1 MTQGKSTRSISKQER
16 ELVLEQDGPL
26 WRGRFVAMA
35 SPCECLV
42 RDVDESL
49 AREVAES
56 VAAEAWR
63 IEHKYSR
70 YRDDNLV
77 AAINAG
83 DQQWVTLDEETV
95 RLLDFADQCWRLSDG
110 AFDITSGVLRRAWR
124 FDGSDQV
131 PQPEQVHALLPLVG
145 WDKVEREAG
154 CIRLQKGME
163 LDLGGIGK
171 EYAVDSAFQRAA
183 KLTDADLLVN
193 FGGDLVA
200 RAATS
205 PWQVG
210 MEGTARPMAGQ
221 LRFTT
226 GALATSGDSRRY
238 LLRNGI
244 RYSHVLDPR
253 SGWPVADAPRAVTV
267 FGQQCTQAGLLS
279 TLALLQGR
287 DAETMLRGAGVQY
300 WIQWGD
306 DAAVTG

>member
-95 RLLDFADQCWRLSDG
+95 RLLDFADQCWRLSAG
-110 AFDITSGVLRRAWR
+110 AFDIT
-124 FDGSDQV
+124 
-131 PQPEQVHALLPLVG
+131 
-145 WDKVEREAG
+145 
-154 CIRLQKGME
+154 
-163 LDLGGIGK
+163 
-171 EYAVDSAFQRAA
+171 
-183 KLTDADLLVN
+183 
-193 FGGDLVA
+193 
-200 RAATS
+200 
-205 PWQVG
+205 
-210 MEGTARPMAGQ
+210 
-221 LRFTT
+221 
-226 GALATSGDSRRY
+226 
-238 LLRNGI
+238 
-244 RYSHVLDPR
+244 
-253 SGWPVADAPRAVTV
+253 
-267 FGQQCTQAGLLS
+267 
-279 TLALLQGR
+279 
-287 DAETMLRGAGVQY
+287 
-300 WIQWGD
+300 
-306 DAAVTG
+306 

>member
-1 MTQGKSTRSISKQER
+1 MKPGNALTLER
-16 ELVLEQDGPL
+16 DGLL
-26 WRGRFVAMA
+26 WRGRFSAMA

-42 RDVDESL
+42 RGGSEAQ
-49 AREVAES
+49 ARQLTACVAE
-56 VAAEAWR
+56 EAWR

-70 YRDDNLV
+70 YRDDNLM

-83 DQQWVTLDEETV
+83 DRRWVSLDDETL
-95 RLLDFADQCWRLSDG
+95 RLLDFADQCWQLSDG

-124 FDGSDQV
+124 FDGSDQI
-131 PQPEQVHALLPLVG
+131 PAPEQVDALLPLVG
-145 WDKVEREAG
+145 WDKVERQGEQL
-154 CIRLQKGME
+154 RLQEGME

-171 EYAVDSAFQRAA
+171 EYAVDSAFHLAGG
-183 KLTDADLLVN
+183 LTEADLLVN
-193 FGGDLVA
+193 FGGDLVG
-200 RAATS
+200 RSATV

-221 LRFTT
+221 LQFST
-226 GALATSGDSRRY
+226 GALATSGDSRRF
-238 LLRNGI
+238 LFRDGI

-253 SGWPVADAPRAVTV
+253 SGWPVTDAPRAVTV

-287 DAETMLRGAGVQY
+287 HAEDLLRDAGVQY

-306 DAAVTG
+306 DASVTG

>member
-1 MTQGKSTRSISKQER
+1 MKQGKQKQDR
-16 ELVLEQDGPL
+16 ELVLEQDGSL
-26 WRGRFVAMA
+26 WRGRFAAMA

-42 RDVDESL
+42 RGVDEHRARQL
-49 AREVAES
+49 AETVAE
-56 VAAEAWR
+56 EAWR

-83 DQQWVTLDEETV
+83 DEQWVTLDEETA
-95 RLLDFADQCWRLSDG
+95 RLLDFADQCWQLSEG

-124 FDGSDQV
+124 FDGSDRI
-131 PQPEQVHALLPLVG
+131 PEPEQVEALLPLVG
-145 WDKVEREAG
+145 WQKVERDG
-154 CIRLQKGME
+154 GRIRLQKGME

-171 EYAVDSAFQRAA
+171 EYAVDSAFQLAG

-193 FGGDLVA
+193 FGGDLVG
-200 RAATS
+200 RAAEI

-210 MEGTARPMAGQ
+210 MEGTARPMVGQ
-221 LRFTT
+221 LQFTS
-226 GALATSGDSRRY
+226 GALATSGDSRRF
-238 LLRNGI
+238 LLREGI

-253 SGWPVADAPRAVTV
+253 SGWPVTDAPRAVTV

-287 DAETMLRGAGVQY
+287 AAETLLRDASVQY

-306 DAAVTG
+306 DAPVTG

>member
-1 MTQGKSTRSISKQER
+1 MKQGKQKQDR

-26 WRGRFVAMA
+26 WRGRFAAMA

-42 RDVDESL
+42 RGVDEHRARQL
-49 AREVAES
+49 AETVAE
-56 VAAEAWR
+56 EAWR

-83 DQQWVTLDEETV
+83 DEQWVTLDEETA
-95 RLLDFADQCWRLSDG
+95 RLMDFADQCWQLSEG

-124 FDGSDQV
+124 FDGSDRI
-131 PQPEQVHALLPLVG
+131 PEPEQVEALLPLVG
-145 WDKVEREAG
+145 WQKVERDG
-154 CIRLQKGME
+154 GRIRLQKGME

-171 EYAVDSAFQRAA
+171 EYAVDSAFQLAG

-193 FGGDLVA
+193 FGGDLVG
-200 RAATS
+200 RAAEI

-210 MEGTARPMAGQ
+210 MEGTARPMVGQ
-221 LRFTT
+221 LQFTS
-226 GALATSGDSRRY
+226 GALATSGDSRRF
-238 LLRNGI
+238 LLREGI

-253 SGWPVADAPRAVTV
+253 SGWPVTDAPRAVTV

-287 DAETMLRGAGVQY
+287 EAENLLREAGVQY

-306 DAAVTG
+306 DAPVTG

>member
-1 MTQGKSTRSISKQER
+1 MTQGKSTRSISKQDR

-26 WRGRFVAMA
+26 WRGRFAAMA

-42 RDVDESL
+42 RGVSETL
-49 AREVAES
+49 ARQLAQTVAD
-56 VAAEAWR
+56 EAWR
-63 IEHKYSR
+63 IEQKFSR
-70 YRDDNLV
+70 YRDDNLM

-83 DQQWVTLDEETV
+83 DEQWVTLDEETS
-95 RLLDFADQCWRLSDG
+95 RLLDFAEQCWQLSEG

-124 FDGSDQV
+124 FDGSDNV
-131 PQPEQVHALLPLVG
+131 PEAEQVRALLPLVG
-145 WDKVEREAG
+145 WDKVERQG
-154 CIRLQKGME
+154 GRIRLRKGME

-171 EYAVDSAFQRAA
+171 EYAVDSAFQLAGR
-183 KLTDADLLVN
+183 LTDADLLVN
-193 FGGDLVA
+193 FGGDLVG
-200 RAATS
+200 RATQA

-221 LRFTT
+221 LQFTT
-226 GALATSGDSRRY
+226 GALATSGDSRRF
-238 LLRNGI
+238 LLRDGV

-253 SGWPVADAPRAVTV
+253 SGWPVTDAPRAVTV

-287 DAETMLRGAGVQY
+287 DAETLLREAGVQY

-306 DAAVTG
+306 HAPVTG